1 MKQSLA
7 KWKMARSHRLKRAD
21 AWQFRPGPSF
31 ARLEESHKLRV
42 QIRAEER
49 ANKRPVKIQLV
60 EAQMENAQLK
70 ALLEEKG
77 REIQWLSS
85 HQTVA
90 PPVPPPSSSSPPP
103 SSPPP
108 PRRTRGR
115 PKRKRQ

>member
-21 AWQFRPGPSF
+21 AWHFRPGPSF

-70 ALLEEKG
+70 ALLEDTTLTIGKFVIAKWWWCVKFH
-77 REIQWLSS
+77 RVSI
-85 HQTVA
+85 V
-90 PPVPPPSSSSPPP
+90 
-103 SSPPP
+103 
-108 PRRTRGR
+108 
-115 PKRKRQ
+115 